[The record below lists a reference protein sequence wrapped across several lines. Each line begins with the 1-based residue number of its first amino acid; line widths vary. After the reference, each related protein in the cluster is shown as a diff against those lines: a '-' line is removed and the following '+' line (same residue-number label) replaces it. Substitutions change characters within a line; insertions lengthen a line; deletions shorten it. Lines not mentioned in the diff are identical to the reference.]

1 MLRLWLL
8 GYPSQRLGEG
18 WSFSFFLFF
27 SEVIQK
33 ATKNEVD
40 YEDYFITMQVL
51 VIGDL
56 VINEGDWISLN
67 GSTGE
72 VILGKQPL
80 SPPAL
85 SGDLEIFMSWADQL
99 RRLKVIDSLHKLP
112 TSSGCVLFLPAKS
125 LIILLIDR

>member
-1 MLRLWLL
+1 M
-8 GYPSQRLGEG
+8 
-18 WSFSFFLFF
+18 
-27 SEVIQK
+27 
-33 ATKNEVD
+33 EVD
-40 YEDYFITMQVL
+40 CEDYFITMQVL

-85 SGDLEIFMSWADQL
+85 SGDLEIFMSWADQI
-99 RRLKVIDSLHKLP
+99 RRLKVLDTIALTNSKFIVIVF
-112 TSSGCVLFLPAKS
+112 CLFHLN
-125 LIILLIDR
+125 L